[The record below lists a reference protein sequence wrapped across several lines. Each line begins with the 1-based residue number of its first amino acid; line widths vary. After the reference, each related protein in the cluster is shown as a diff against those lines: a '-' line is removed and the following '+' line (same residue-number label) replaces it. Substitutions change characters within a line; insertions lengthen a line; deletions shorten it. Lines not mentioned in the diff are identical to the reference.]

1 MYFKTLEYTSHGDT
15 RASAFSSLC
24 GLPLPT
30 EVAHICP
37 VGNMG
42 HCVLQASHTLPPSS
56 TSHCTRPATRPL
68 PALWPPPLSVSCRG
82 TELSPLATLCAEPF
96 ALR

>member
-56 TSHCTRPATRPL
+56 TSLHSARHATSFCPVAAPAVRL
-68 PALWPPPLSVSCRG
+68 LQG
-82 TELSPLATLCAEPF
+82 H
-96 ALR
+96 

>member
-1 MYFKTLEYTSHGDT
+1 MYFKTSEYTSHGDT

-56 TSHCTRPATRPL
+56 TSLHATSSCPVAAPAVRL
-68 PALWPPPLSVSCRG
+68 LQG
-82 TELSPLATLCAEPF
+82 H
-96 ALR
+96 